1 MPGSIEILSPAPQG
15 APLEPRRP
23 RRLLRALARRFT
35 ALGRLQKAA
44 EGLPRCGDA
53 PAFAAA
59 CLAALD
65 VRVRSEPH
73 ALERIP
79 TQGPLLL
86 YANHPT
92 GALEGLVLLA
102 RCGRLRPDLKILTTA
117 TLASLPQLAP
127 LAPRL
132 LPLDLSPGAAG
143 AANAAVLRAALRHLR
158 RGGALGIFP
167 AGKVARWSPGAGV
180 REQPW
185 SRLLGLLAA
194 CPGTHC
200 LPLRFTARVSPA
212 FLLATQFNE
221 ALGTALL
228 PHVLERQRGSL
239 VHMRVGRPYK
249 AESLRTLSHAQRTL
263 CLRLLQ
269 ESLVPAPVARERA
282 VSPAPLAAPV
292 VQEDFMAALAALPQD
307 RVLAREGRYSVYLLL
322 GAESPVLLDELTM
335 RREEAFRA
343 LGEGSGKARDTDRYD
358 AAYAHLVL
366 VDEEAQALAGAY
378 RACLVRSDAAHSYS
392 AKNLYTAA
400 LFRYNPEFFR
410 HCGNALELGRAFIRA
425 AYQRDYAPLLL
436 LWKGIGQL
444 ALRSGART
452 LFGPASMGLDYKPQS
467 VDLLC
472 NYLRRN
478 HWHAPLATLV
488 RGRKPRR
495 PAVDTPFVRQMAYAD
510 INALVRHMENGRN
523 LPILFKHYLQL
534 GGRIVA
540 FHQDAAFGTLDAL
553 LVVDLRTAPERF
565 LRRYLGDEGFQ
576 RLRDGIVYEK

>member
-212 FLLATQFNE
+212 FLLATQFSE

-292 VQEDFMAALAALPQD
+292 VQEDFMAALAAL
-307 RVLAREGRYSVYLLL
+307 LS
-322 GAESPVLLDELTM
+322 
-335 RREEAFRA
+335 
-343 LGEGSGKARDTDRYD
+343 
-358 AAYAHLVL
+358 AA
-366 VDEEAQALAGAY
+366 
-378 RACLVRSDAAHSYS
+378 
-392 AKNLYTAA
+392 
-400 LFRYNPEFFR
+400 
-410 HCGNALELGRAFIRA
+410 
-425 AYQRDYAPLLL
+425 
-436 LWKGIGQL
+436 
-444 ALRSGART
+444 
-452 LFGPASMGLDYKPQS
+452 AS
-467 VDLLC
+467 
-472 NYLRRN
+472 R
-478 HWHAPLATLV
+478 
-488 RGRKPRR
+488 
-495 PAVDTPFVRQMAYAD
+495 
-510 INALVRHMENGRN
+510 
-523 LPILFKHYLQL
+523 
-534 GGRIVA
+534 
-540 FHQDAAFGTLDAL
+540 
-553 LVVDLRTAPERF
+553 
-565 LRRYLGDEGFQ
+565 
-576 RLRDGIVYEK
+576 